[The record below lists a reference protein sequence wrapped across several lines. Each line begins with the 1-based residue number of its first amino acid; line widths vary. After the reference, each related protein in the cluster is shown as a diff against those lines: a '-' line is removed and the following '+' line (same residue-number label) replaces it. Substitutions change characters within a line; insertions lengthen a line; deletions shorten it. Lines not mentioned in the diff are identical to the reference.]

1 MILSARV
8 VPATFTVTVAPGT
21 PVPESVLSVDFTPA
35 TVILPVACNVG
46 VTAGLG
52 TANTYF
58 SNCPPLLSVTVL
70 APELYVSALSELTSL
85 SVYPFAFIFEIAFCT
100 ASILFKLTT

>member
-1 MILSARV
+1 MF
-8 VPATFTVTVAPGT
+8 PATLILIVAPGV
-21 PVPESVLSVDFTPA
+21 PVPDRVLSVDLIPPFRNIP
-35 TVILPVACNVG
+35 PSEGNVLVTSG
-46 VTAGLG
+46 VG

-85 SVYPFAFIFEIAFCT
+85 SV
-100 ASILFKLTT
+100 

>member
-1 MILSARV
+1 MF
-8 VPATFTVTVAPGT
+8 PATLILIVAPGV
-21 PVPESVLSVDFTPA
+21 PVPDNVLSVDLIPPFRSIP
-35 TVILPVACNVG
+35 PSEGNVLVTSG
-46 VTAGLG
+46 VG

-100 ASILFKLTT
+100 ASILLKLTT